1 MNESERRAAA
11 KQFVADWA
19 NRGDE
24 RQDAQSFWRT
34 LLQKVFGVD
43 EPEKYI
49 SFERRVEVDD
59 IKTGKRTT
67 KFIDGYIPS
76 TKVLIEQKKRD
87 INLRDAGRAANSSEC
102 CPG

>member
-24 RQDAQSFWRT
+24 RQNAQSFWRT

-49 SFERRVEVDD
+49 SFERRV
-59 IKTGKRTT
+59 
-67 KFIDGYIPS
+67 
-76 TKVLIEQKKRD
+76 
-87 INLRDAGRAANSSEC
+87 
-102 CPG
+102 